1 MQGTLHH
8 GWQPQIT
15 MSDDPYLIGPGVTTH
30 THSTVNLESLLPH
43 EGLKY
48 PQYGFHP
55 QGASP
60 SYPHL

>member
-15 MSDDPYLIGPGVTTH
+15 MSDDPYLIGPDVTTH

-43 EGLKY
+43 EALKY

-55 QGASP
+55 QGAS
-60 SYPHL
+60 L